1 MRQLKEQIR
10 SQTLTA
16 LMAAI
21 IFIVTWTLKIPI
33 SFLSGG
39 AYVNLGDVC
48 IYMCAFLLGG
58 PKAALAA
65 AIGSGAAD
73 LASGAVIYIAPTM
86 LIKGIMGFAAA
97 ALMKKHGFKDY
108 LAGSLV
114 GGAIMVCGYA
124 LFEYFVWGMGYAL
137 TSLPFNCLQ
146 WAGSL
151 IAAAVTYTIP
161 KQIKVHLPGNGMKT
175 TQ

>member
-1 MRQLKEQIR
+1 MRQLREQIKN
-10 SQTLTA
+10 QTITA

-21 IFIVTWTLKIPI
+21 IFIVTWTLKVPL
-33 SFLSGG
+33 SFLVGG

-48 IYMCAFLLGG
+48 IYICAFLLGG
-58 PKAALAA
+58 PRTALAA

-73 LASGAVIYIAPTM
+73 LASGAVIYIAPTI
-86 LIKGIMGFAAA
+86 LIKAIMGFTAAI
-97 ALMKKHGFKDY
+97 LMKKHGFKEY
-108 LAGSLV
+108 LVGSFV

-124 LFEYFVWGMGYAL
+124 LFEYFMWGMAYAV

-151 IAAAVTYTIP
+151 IAAAVTYSIP
-161 KQIKVHLPGNGMKT
+161 KQIKSQMAGKVQP
-175 TQ
+175 